1 MLGLKDA
8 ETEYLNW
15 LVDRVNSVPHK
26 NYGMLLRELFR
37 WEFYSDVPH
46 DEDRGADG
54 IALRVVWADEIG
66 YRGSIDFGP
75 PRILE
80 TFIGIALRIEDRIF
94 GGPWADDW
102 DHKRIFWDLI
112 NNLGL
117 TEFDGILTSSE
128 YEIVGTV
135 LSNFLKKVSRDTF
148 SNIFVF
154 SVTPKN
160 LRKMNIWTQMGL
172 YIGEK
177 WPGNTYL

>member
-1 MLGLKDA
+1 LLGLKDA

-15 LVDRVNSVPHK
+15 LVNRLNVVPHK
-26 NYGMLLRELFR
+26 NYGVLLRELHR
-37 WEFYSDVPH
+37 WEFWSNVPY

-54 IALRVVWADEIG
+54 IAIRHTWVDEVG
-66 YRGSIDFGP
+66 YKGDISFGP

-80 TFIGIALRIEDRIF
+80 TIVGIALRIEDRIF

-102 DHKRIFWDLI
+102 DYKRIFWDLI

-117 TEFDGILTSSE
+117 TEYDGILTSSE
-128 YEIVGTV
+128 YDQVATLLG
-135 LSNFLKKVSRDTF
+135 NFLGKVSRDSF
-148 SNIFVF
+148 PNIFVF

-160 LRKMNIWTQMGL
+160 LRKMNLWSQMGL
-172 YIGEK
+172 YIKEK